1 MTTVTWPLPST
12 LPSRIL
18 SQDHFTHKAFLRLLL
33 SDPSRDKILQLILFS
48 LNRHFKYCPYVIWLD
63 NKIRQMK
70 RNSPFLSPIM
80 HLQISILFE
89 GRSICTLV
97 ERRSKAG
104 LDIDEGRPWEERV
117 RENLSYIGNW
127 LSWFKNGLNESLA
140 NEIWNRLEV
149 KMSIGGLWIK
159 GWTLR
164 IIWLRSTPFLFRK
177 RMSEK
182 E

>member
-1 MTTVTWPLPST
+1 M
-12 LPSRIL
+12 
-18 SQDHFTHKAFLRLLL
+18 
-33 SDPSRDKILQLILFS
+33 LFS
-48 LNRHFKYCPYVIWLD
+48 WARHFKYINVLPLYNLT
-63 NKIRQMK
+63 RQQ
-70 RNSPFLSPIM
+70 NSPNETKFTFLITNYALANFHIIWRTP
-80 HLQISILFE
+80 
-89 GRSICTLV
+89 ICTLV

-117 RENLSYIGNW
+117 RENLSYTGNW

-140 NEIWNRLEV
+140 NEICNRLEV

-177 RMSEK
+177 KNEWVK
-182 E
+182 KNKLD